1 MKSDAGVT
9 LLEILVVAGIFTLAI
24 GLSLT
29 VLSSSRLSVTV
40 NEAKVRTQ
48 ENARTTMNWLSREL
62 RLSNASF
69 VHIYSTLNIP
79 SPNAPLPITGPV
91 VYFQIPLEDPATR
104 TLDLTAAGALQ
115 WGSQDNLGAYT
126 LGNFIYYYLG
136 GPDGNQL
143 FRATSAAL
151 GGGVNGAGV
160 IIAPNISS
168 ITFERDSA
176 TSELI
181 DLEIVAEA
189 ATTVSPITQTLRSRV
204 RLRN

>member
-1 MKSDAGVT
+1 MKPNTGVT
-9 LLEILVVAGIFTLAI
+9 LLEVLVVAGIFTLAI

-29 VLSSSRLSVTV
+29 VLSSSRLSLNVT
-40 NEAKVRTQ
+40 EAQVRAQ
-48 ENARTTMNWLSREL
+48 ENARTAMNWLSRDL
-62 RLSNASF
+62 RLSDASRA
-69 VHIYSTLNIP
+69 HIYSTLNIP
-79 SPNAPLPITGPV
+79 SPNAPLPITGAV
-91 VYFQIPLEDPATR
+91 VYFQTPLEDPATG

-115 WGSQDNLGAYT
+115 WGSQDNLGTST

-151 GGGVNGAGV
+151 GGGINGAGV
-160 IIAPNISS
+160 VIAPHISS

-181 DLEIVAEA
+181 DIEVIAE
-189 ATTVSPITQTLRSRV
+189 TETGVNPIEQILRSRV